1 MPPRLCNIFPLPASH
16 PLHQWAVEVLGTY
29 LCNIFYFWFF
39 TSPQNLM
46 SGFNF
51 CLYFPNFIWLFLPL
65 TQFLLSFFFF
75 FFFFFFGFSIC
86 LLSLSLKFTAFS
98 FQETSLGLKIFIYL
112 YSGQY
117 SFYFHFYYKSLFQ
130 NIVQWNV

>member
-75 FFFFFFGFSIC
+75 FFFFFFLCFDFFFFFFFWLFNLFIEFELEIYCFFIPGNQFRTQNFYLFVLWPVFI
-86 LLSLSLKFTAFS
+86 LLSLL
-98 FQETSLGLKIFIYL
+98 L
-112 YSGQY
+112 
-117 SFYFHFYYKSLFQ
+117 
-130 NIVQWNV
+130 